1 MKVRSWMTAPP
12 ETVRPDD
19 TLETARDKMARG
31 SFRSLPV
38 LDDRG
43 NLIAML
49 TDRDL
54 RQHLGYLSSTRVT
67 AAMVERPLTVHP
79 DTPIETAAAL
89 ILDKK
94 VGGLPVLDES
104 GSLLGIVTVTD
115 LLRGLL
121 RMVRGGEHE
130 SVRIDI
136 EFSNLEQTFAEAVRL
151 AESAGGTILGLG
163 TLLEDDQAERRTFYL
178 RVLARDLE
186 KLTHA
191 LREGGYVV
199 KEVHG
204 SRVGS
209 QA

>member
-1 MKVRSWMTAPP
+1 MRVRSWMTSPA

-19 TLETARDKMARG
+19 TLETARGRMVEGA
-31 SFRSLPV
+31 FRSLPV
-38 LDDRG
+38 LDDGG
-43 NLIAML
+43 NLIGVL

-67 AAMVERPLTVHP
+67 AAMVEKPITVHP

-89 ILDKK
+89 VLERK
-94 VGGLPVLDES
+94 VGGLPVVDES
-104 GSLLGIVTVTD
+104 GSLLGIVTATD

-136 EFSNLEQTFAEAVRL
+136 EFSSSEQTFAEAVRL

-163 TLLEDDQAERRTFYL
+163 TLREDDQAERRTFYIRL
-178 RVLARDLE
+178 LARDLE
-186 KLTHA
+186 KLTRA

-199 KEVHG
+199 KEMHG
-204 SRVGS
+204 SRVGP

>member
-1 MKVRSWMTAPP
+1 MKVHSWMTAHP

-94 VGGLPVLDES
+94 VGGLPVVDES

-163 TLLEDDQAERRTFYL
+163 TLRADDQAERRTFYL